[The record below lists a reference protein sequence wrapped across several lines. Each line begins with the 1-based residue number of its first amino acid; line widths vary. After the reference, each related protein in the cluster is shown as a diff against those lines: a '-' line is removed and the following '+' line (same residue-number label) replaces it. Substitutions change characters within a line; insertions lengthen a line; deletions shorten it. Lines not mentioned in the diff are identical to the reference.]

1 MQKRIILPV
10 LIGALLVGACGSRQ
24 AKQTG
29 PTPEEL
35 AAQARADS
43 IEAARRA
50 EEERR
55 RLEEERRRAEEEAR
69 RRAEEEARRARE
81 ILAEMVHFDFD
92 KFDIRPSDQETL
104 RRKATVLRANP
115 DVRVRIVG
123 HADERGSDEYN
134 LALGLRRANAV
145 RDFLVSL
152 GLDASRFE
160 TASMGEEQP
169 LVRESNEQ
177 AWAMNRRA
185 EFHVTAGQVARTGM

>member
-69 RRAEEEARRARE
+69 RAEEEARRARE

-92 KFDIRPSDQETL
+92 KYDIRPSDQETL
-104 RRKATVLRANP
+104 RRKAAVLRANP

-169 LVRESNEQ
+169 LIRESNER

-185 EFHVTAGQVARTGM
+185 EFHVTAGQVTRTGM

>member
-69 RRAEEEARRARE
+69 RAEEEARRARE

-92 KFDIRPSDQETL
+92 KYDIRPSDQETL
-104 RRKATVLRANP
+104 RRKAAVLRANP

-169 LVRESNEQ
+169 LIRESNER